1 LDDILMPSISHFAAM
16 TLFAAAASAALA
28 FQSRATTRERFFY
41 ALKAFLTFVGG
52 AILIGWLLYP
62 ISR

>member
-1 LDDILMPSISHFAAM
+1 M
-16 TLFAAAASAALA
+16 TLFAAAASATLA

-41 ALKAFLTFVGG
+41 ALKAFLTFIGG
-52 AILIGWLLYP
+52 AIVIGWLLYP